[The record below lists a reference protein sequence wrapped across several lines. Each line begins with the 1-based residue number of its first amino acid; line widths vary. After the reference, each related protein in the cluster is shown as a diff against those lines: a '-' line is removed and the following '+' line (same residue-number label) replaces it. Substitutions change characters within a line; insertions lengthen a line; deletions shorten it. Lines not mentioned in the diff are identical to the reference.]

1 MTGRRPDR
9 TSTPRRQILI
19 GTAALASAGLAGCL
33 ADAGE
38 AEPAEPIALTD
49 GRTCDVC
56 GMTIAD
62 HYGPAGQI
70 FYADDKPEVRDGP
83 AYFDSVAEL
92 LNYRDRRDARGW
104 TVRATFVTD
113 YSSVDYELNERDG
126 SRRISTHADVAAFA
140 DATDCY
146 YVVDSGV
153 RGAMGDE
160 YLPFSDYEEATAFVD
175 DHGGTVSQWHHLV
188 E

>member
-1 MTGRRPDR
+1 MTGQRLVRTAISRRP
-9 TSTPRRQILI
+9 LLV
-19 GTAALASAGLAGCL
+19 GTAGLASGGFAGCL
-33 ADAGE
+33 ADTGE
-38 AEPAEPIALTD
+38 AEVAEPIALTG

-56 GMTIAD
+56 GMTIED

-70 FYADDKPEVRDGP
+70 FYADGKPEMREGP
-83 AYFDSVAEL
+83 SYFDSVAEL
-92 LNYRDRRDARGW
+92 LDYRDRRDARGR
-104 TVRATFVTD
+104 TARATFVTD
-113 YSSVDYELNERDG
+113 YSRVDYELTERDG
-126 SRRISTHADVAAFA
+126 SRRISTHADAAAFA

-175 DHGGTVSQWHHLV
+175 DHAGTVRQWHHLV